1 MEDISMKAICNEVRR
16 LMVRAYEH
24 GKSITEIA
32 YLYDV
37 STRSV
42 YNILR
47 LYRETGSLSA
57 KPHKGRISRLT
68 DKNIEDIIHKIE
80 TESDVTLHMIVED
93 LNLPIKKSQLHKF
106 LKKRGISFKKKL
118 YTPNHNSEKT

>member
-1 MEDISMKAICNEVRR
+1 MKSICSEVRR
-16 LMVRAYEH
+16 LMIRAYEH
-24 GKSITEIA
+24 GKSIAEIA

-47 LYRETGSLSA
+47 LYRETGSIAA
-57 KPHKGRISRLT
+57 KPHKGRTSRLT
-68 DKNIEDIIHKIE
+68 DKDIEDIMHKIE
-80 TESDVTLHMIVED
+80 TEPDVTLYMIVED

-106 LKKRGISFKKKL
+106 LKKRGFSFKKKL
-118 YTPNHNSEKT
+118 FIPNHSSEKT